1 MLRHFAVAMLLSFTL
16 CGIGSQVSAQT
27 LLGGPYPPAMFPQM
41 GSWGVNIHNPYRAE
55 PMHDLKTQWVR
66 LSIRWRA
73 VEVER
78 KGNYD
83 WQKSDKLINFY
94 LENHFRPLVVLTV
107 ENINPLYKQDQEDK
121 TLVINA
127 IARWMQAA
135 AERYAAKPI
144 IWELGN
150 EPEVFPM
157 NGYWSNAK
165 TYAKMAMKAASL
177 MKRAD
182 PNCTIAALSLAWMDR
197 SFATQALDEGLLD
210 DGNIELLSFHGY
222 HRRNLL
228 PESGLAEDITWLRQ
242 MAQKYA
248 PKGKVVDVIDSECG
262 YSITELGKPK
272 HWASWRL
279 KLYSLEEQAA
289 YLARHY
295 LEEIACGIEVSIWY
309 KDMNGEHAYSLYYKD
324 EKDTRGLRPMGHVF
338 RNLATLL
345 PDNPKHMVNTQYPVS
360 LIDLPDKVS
369 APDAFVNV
377 RSYLRTYLRDQGQ
390 QQQLIVAMWNPV
402 EAFDGKILES
412 RKRQGDVYVETWR
425 DQQPDDYVNLP
436 VKVQVTGLKDRR
448 LVAAQSC
455 DILSQDSNQMLGELK
470 TDWATGNT
478 QFITDT
484 LHVGPIPTVLVF
496 DFVP

>member
-1 MLRHFAVAMLLSFTL
+1 
-16 CGIGSQVSAQT
+16 
-27 LLGGPYPPAMFPQM
+27 
-41 GSWGVNIHNPYRAE
+41 
-55 PMHDLKTQWVR
+55 
-66 LSIRWRA
+66 
-73 VEVER
+73 
-78 KGNYD
+78 
-83 WQKSDKLINFY
+83 
-94 LENHFRPLVVLTV
+94 
-107 ENINPLYKQDQEDK
+107 
-121 TLVINA
+121 
-127 IARWMQAA
+127 
-135 AERYAAKPI
+135 
-144 IWELGN
+144 
-150 EPEVFPM
+150 
-157 NGYWSNAK
+157 
-165 TYAKMAMKAASL
+165 
-177 MKRAD
+177 
-182 PNCTIAALSLAWMDR
+182 
-197 SFATQALDEGLLD
+197 
-210 DGNIELLSFHGY
+210 
-222 HRRNLL
+222 
-228 PESGLAEDITWLRQ
+228 
-242 MAQKYA
+242 
-248 PKGKVVDVIDSECG
+248 
-262 YSITELGKPK
+262 
-272 HWASWRL
+272 
-279 KLYSLEEQAA
+279 
-289 YLARHY
+289 
-295 LEEIACGIEVSIWY
+295 
-309 KDMNGEHAYSLYYKD
+309 MNGEHAYSLYYKD